1 MDKEDKKLNE
11 AVEGILSL
19 KKDCKI
25 YASEDNTEC
34 TAVLIG
40 SDWRHEV
47 RTSFFGV
54 RDLGNQVVCEFSTL
68 GRVWVLKVESGYA
81 EVDQL
86 DVKVGESLVLKD
98 DSFVRV
104 GNLQFRFNSLQRSE
118 KLQKSYK
125 QIIIEAIKAS
135 PTKKLSLAE
144 IYKYF
149 ESKYGFLQEDSTT
162 WKNSIRHNLSVN
174 NIFKRVPR
182 DENIFSMRGMLWTI
196 TESTAD
202 KAKEVDINEIVDYRS
217 IRKHTLARKMCW
229 MQEKDGETL
238 ICEEREINQKRK
250 NSSDGYPNK
259 RFKQT
264 IIPRV
269 TGYVSIPVS
278 YSFEH
283 LLTKSERAKF
293 GYGEILPDVDVSYDI
308 PDFSSECSSDIF
320 SSAGDSDRMTLTS
333 QKSHSDILEMSES
346 DNLNRP
352 INRRRGRRPFN

>member
-1 MDKEDKKLNE
+1 MDKEDKRLNE
-11 AVEGILSL
+11 AVEGIISL
-19 KKDCKI
+19 KKDYKV
-25 YASEDNTEC
+25 YASEDNQEC

-47 RTSFFGV
+47 RSTFFGV
-54 RDLGNQVVCEFSTL
+54 RDLGNRVICEFSTL
-68 GRVWVLKVESGYA
+68 GRIWVLKVESGCA
-81 EVDQL
+81 KVDQR
-86 DVKVGESLVLKD
+86 DMNVGESLVLKD
-98 DSFVRV
+98 DSFVKV

-144 IYKYF
+144 IYRYF
-149 ESKYGFLQEDSTT
+149 ESKYGFSQEDSTT

-196 TESTAD
+196 AEGSVD

-217 IRKHTLARKMCW
+217 IRNERLGKKMSW
-229 MQEKDGETL
+229 MQEKDDETH
-238 ICEEREINQKRK
+238 ICEEETINQKRK
-250 NSSDGYPNK
+250 NSADGYPNK

-269 TGYVSIPVS
+269 TGYVSVPVS

-283 LLTKSERAKF
+283 LLTKSERARL
-293 GYGEILPDVDVSYDI
+293 GYGEALPDVSYDV

-320 SSAGDSDRMTLTS
+320 SCGGDSDRQALAS